1 MKRTGLAAL
10 ALPTSVLM
18 ATLWLAIACSL
29 SSSGSPLPGQS
40 SISGQHSLATALATA
55 AIAPDGTPV
64 GTIGTGGSQDP
75 NAPPGASLSAGGA
88 AVQGMTGS
96 YCWTVAGTSA
106 CADMPAFSDS
116 GPDLPV
122 VTLTSASSPLQFSM
136 ANGYPFASWTASYLD
151 DNGNVVA
158 LGGGGSSFDPDAA
171 HPSIPSVTTA
181 SFGAP
186 TPHDQSIVQVFV
198 RFADGG
204 DASYGWNVT
213 VP

>member
-1 MKRTGLAAL
+1 
-10 ALPTSVLM
+10 
-18 ATLWLAIACSL
+18 
-29 SSSGSPLPGQS
+29 
-40 SISGQHSLATALATA
+40 
-55 AIAPDGTPV
+55 
-64 GTIGTGGSQDP
+64 
-75 NAPPGASLSAGGA
+75 
-88 AVQGMTGS
+88 MTGS

-106 CADMPAFSDS
+106 CADMPAFTDS

-122 VTLTSASSPLQFSM
+122 VTLSSAGAQLQFSL
-136 ANGYPFASWTASYLD
+136 ANGFPFASWTASYVD

-171 HPSIPSVTTA
+171 HPSIPLVTTA
-181 SFGAP
+181 SFAP
-186 TPHDQSIVQVFV
+186 PAPHDQSIVQVFV

>member
-10 ALPTSVLM
+10 AMPSSALM
-18 ATLWLAIACSL
+18 AAVWLAIACS
-29 SSSGSPLPGQS
+29 SSSGSPAPTFS
-40 SISGQHSLATALATA
+40 STSTQHSSAPTFGLASPPPGATAPA
-55 AIAPDGTPV
+55 ASGPGGTV
-64 GTIGTGGSQDP
+64 DP
-75 NAPPGASLSAGGA
+75 NAPPSGSLAAGGA

-106 CADMPAFSDS
+106 CADMPAFTDS

-122 VTLTSASSPLQFSM
+122 VTLTSATSQLQFSL
-136 ANGYPFASWTASYLD
+136 ASGYPFASWTASYVD

-158 LGGGGSSFDPDAA
+158 LGGAGSSFDPDAGQSSIA
-171 HPSIPSVTTA
+171 PSTSAT
-181 SFGAP
+181 FGPPPA
-186 TPHDQSIVQVFV
+186 HDQSIVQVFV

-204 DASYGWNVT
+204 DSSYGWNVT